1 MKTSYFYDVTKWKS
15 GNPYEDIG
23 AVINDIIR
31 DIKEKQTER
40 DEDDGGKPGAAIFIP
55 SGDYHLRT
63 QVVIDIS
70 FLKIFGTGH
79 GFESSSIRFNVPDKD
94 VPALWE
100 LWPGG
105 SRVINDI
112 PVSVEAPLLS
122 HILPFSCL
130 ILP

>member
-55 SGDYHLRT
+55 SG
-63 QVVIDIS
+63 II
-70 FLKIFGTGH
+70 IFVH
-79 GFESSSIRFNVPDKD
+79 RLSSI
-94 VPALWE
+94 L
-100 LWPGG
+100 
-105 SRVINDI
+105 
-112 PVSVEAPLLS
+112 VS
-122 HILPFSCL
+122 
-130 ILP
+130 